1 MPPQLYCS
9 FSFSFRF
16 RAVPGPDLPS
26 ARPLLHTA
34 HRHGSTQVPRR
45 DLVRRTYLSPALS
58 QHPSDLTSFPVPVP
72 VSVPAPDSGGGVGG
86 LVCAVALSRHPDIH
100 IDVYEAAA
108 AFTEIGAGI
117 GVWPRAWKV
126 LCALGLAEDLAKIA
140 VVPPT
145 DLPRACCV
153 VSCCVVLV
161 FEACSD
167 YLLTAFTLSCPAL
180 ALS

>member
-16 RAVPGPDLPS
+16 RAVPGPDRPS
-26 ARPLLHTA
+26 ARPLLHSA
-34 HRHGSTQVPRR
+34 YRHGSTQVPRR
-45 DLVRRTYLSPALS
+45 DLVRRHSSLQRSPNS
-58 QHPSDLTSFPVPVP
+58 SDLTSFPAPV
-72 VSVPAPDSGGGVGG
+72 PDSGGGVGG

-153 VSCCVVLV
+153 VAISRLVLTI
-161 FEACSD
+161 
-167 YLLTAFTLSCPAL
+167 Y
-180 ALS
+180 

>member
-1 MPPQLYCS
+1 MHTSPQRSRSSL
-9 FSFSFRF
+9 
-16 RAVPGPDLPS
+16 
-26 ARPLLHTA
+26 
-34 HRHGSTQVPRR
+34 
-45 DLVRRTYLSPALS
+45 
-58 QHPSDLTSFPVPVP
+58 LTS
-72 VSVPAPDSGGGVGG
+72 VSVLFPDSGGGVGG

-145 DLPRACCV
+145 DLPRACCAV
-153 VSCCVVLV
+153 AISRLVLTI
-161 FEACSD
+161 
-167 YLLTAFTLSCPAL
+167 Y
-180 ALS
+180 